1 MKKMETYNNEFKEK
15 IQQQE
20 KKDLTNCLQFFN
32 YQFDK
37 IEYQIPEDIRSDV
50 YITATTILNN
60 EIEYNVEIKQRNCNI
75 DTYPDSILQVD
86 KYNYLVSDKTKIPV
100 YYVIYNDCIAVYN
113 LSKIDINKVEKR
125 WQQMN
130 RNTLDYSDK
139 KIYKEVYGL
148 TPNLATIFNKYN
160 YNKIRN
166 ANHQQVK

>member
-1 MKKMETYNNEFKEK
+1 MNLKKKFSNKK
-15 IQQQE
+15 

-60 EIEYNVEIKQRNCNI
+60 EIEYNVEIKQRNCDI

-86 KYNYLVSDKTKIPV
+86 KYNYLISDKTKIPI
-100 YYVIYNDCIAVYN
+100 YYVIYNDVIAVYN

-125 WQQMN
+125 WQKMN
-130 RNTLDYSDK
+130 INTLDYLGDK
-139 KIYKEVYGL
+139 KYKEVYGL
-148 TPNLATIFNKYN
+148 SPELATTFDKNTLI
-160 YNKIRN
+160 KIKN
-166 ANHQQVK
+166 ANYK